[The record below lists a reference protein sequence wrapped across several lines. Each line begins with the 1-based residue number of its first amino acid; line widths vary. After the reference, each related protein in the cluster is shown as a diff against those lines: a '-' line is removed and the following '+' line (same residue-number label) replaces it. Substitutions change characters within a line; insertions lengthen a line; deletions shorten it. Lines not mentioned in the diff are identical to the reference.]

1 MPTLGAV
8 LEVSDPMSDPRARPP
23 PSQPWQPS
31 EAQPRPISSLY
42 KQHSWS
48 PDAYRDEAWL
58 RRKGNSKN
66 RRSKSVTDEDL
77 DELKACIELGF
88 GFDDSLSPELDQR
101 LSDTLPALGLY
112 YAVNKQYNDTVSK
125 PTTTTPPSSTPSECD
140 SAPSPL
146 GSPHTTIFS
155 PGKYIYIYIYCVN

>member
-1 MPTLGAV
+1 
-8 LEVSDPMSDPRARPP
+8 MSDTEPP
-23 PSQPWQPS
+23 PSRPWLPSEPS
-31 EAQPRPISSLY
+31 EALPQPRLISSLY

-88 GFDDSLSPELDQR
+88 GFDDSSSPELDQR

-140 SAPSPL
+140 DSAPSPL
-146 GSPHTTIFS
+146 GSPHTNIFS
-155 PGKYIYIYIYCVN
+155 PGKYIIIIFVALKI